1 MTTNPYINAAL
12 ASAYIVLVVFGITT
26 LGELVGSG
34 AEDTVMAP
42 ITMLSLLVL
51 SVAFMAFT
59 FFYRPVVLLLDGK
72 RSEAVSFFV
81 RTLAAF
87 VLITAVVV
95 ATGFAVFV

>member
-26 LGELVGSG
+26 LGKLVGTG
-34 AEDTVMAP
+34 IEDTVMAP
-42 ITMLSLLVL
+42 IMMLSLLVL

-87 VLITAVVV
+87 ACITALVIAAAFVVLV
-95 ATGFAVFV
+95 